1 MEGGDCE
8 AEGQIRHTTP
18 YHTSLRPPM
27 SCGGRQRSDTP
38 PSELSYSQDRDTGAE
53 GGAEGE
59 IYIKDRKLNTRGLLA
74 RSCFFTGLTF
84 LGELFGDTM

>member
-1 MEGGDCE
+1 MEAGDCE

-18 YHTSLRPPM
+18 YHTSPRPPM

-38 PSELSYSQDRDTGAE
+38 PSELSYSHDRDTGAE

-59 IYIKDRKLNTRGLLA
+59 ISRKDIKLNIRELLA
-74 RSCFFTGLTF
+74 RSSLFTALTF
-84 LGELFGDTM
+84 LGLLLGDKM